1 MHFKNILWLPLL
13 TLLSCH
19 PQPQQTAVINIRGS
33 DTMLKLTENLAN
45 EFMKLNPGI
54 SIYVSGGGTSVGVR
68 ALIRGEVDITTASR
82 NLKPEEAKQ
91 LAEYYGSLGM
101 FFLVAKDALL
111 IYLNPDNP
119 IKNLTLDQLKKI
131 YLCNITNWKEMGGE
145 DQPIIPVS
153 RNLNSGTYFY
163 FQEHVLGGV
172 DYCNKI
178 IILPTTQSIIDFVAE
193 NKNSIGYGGFKTSDD
208 IVYAEVDGIEPSDK
222 NAQND
227 TYPITRYLHFFT
239 TREPKGAVKFFI
251 DWVLSPEGQN
261 IVKNS
266 GFIPLWELP
275 F

>member
-1 MHFKNILWLPLL
+1 MHFKYILLLLIL
-13 TLLSCH
+13 TLLSCN
-19 PQPQQTAVINIRGS
+19 PKPQQTAVINIQGS

-68 ALIRGEVDITTASR
+68 ALIRGDVDITTASR
-82 NLKPEEAKQ
+82 NLKPEEAKL

-101 FFLVAKDALL
+101 FFLVAKDALH

-119 IKNLTLDQLKKI
+119 VRELTLEQLKMI
-131 YLCNITNWKEMGGE
+131 YLCKITNWKMVGGE
-145 DQPIIPVS
+145 DQSIIPVS

-163 FQEHVLGGV
+163 FQEHVLEGM
-172 DYCNKI
+172 DYCNNI
-178 IILPTTQSIIDFVAE
+178 VILPTTQSIIDFVSE
-193 NKNSIGYGGFKTSDD
+193 HKNAIGYGGFKTTDN
-208 IVYAEVDGIEPSDK
+208 IIYAAVDGIEPSDK

-266 GFIPLWELP
+266 GFIPLWEIP

>member
-1 MHFKNILWLPLL
+1 MQFKNVLWLVLL
-13 TLLSCH
+13 ILLSCN
-19 PQPQQTAVINIRGS
+19 PQPQQTAVINIQGS

-111 IYLNPDNP
+111 IYLNRDNP
-119 IKNLTLDQLKKI
+119 IKNLTLDQLKQI
-131 YLCNITNWKEMGGE
+131 YLCNITNWKKVGGE

-178 IILPTTQSIIDFVAE
+178 VILPTTQSIIDFVVE
-193 NKNSIGYGGFKTSDD
+193 NKNAIGYGGFKTSDD
-208 IVYAEVDGIEPSDK
+208 IVYAEVEGIEPSDK